1 MITIKFFASLKTIAE
16 MEEKIIEVSNSISMD
31 QLSEI
36 ISKTSPKMGE
46 FIREKKVMISV
57 NQEMAD
63 SETIIHDGDEVAFLP
78 PFSGGS
84 YNKEVNIMSTTTDS
98 KVRIQLEN
106 FSVTDEIEVMKKVSR
121 NIGGITT
128 FLGTGRELSKGE
140 NITQLNFEHYPKM
153 AEKKL
158 EEIRLKA
165 IKDYGIIDMS
175 IIHRIGPIE
184 IGENIVLIVAVG
196 EHRKETFIACEWAI
210 AELKRT
216 TPIWKRETTS
226 TGEVWV
232 QDTP

>member
-1 MITIKFFASLKTIAE
+1 
-16 MEEKIIEVSNSISMD
+16 
-31 QLSEI
+31 
-36 ISKTSPKMGE
+36 
-46 FIREKKVMISV
+46 
-57 NQEMAD
+57 
-63 SETIIHDGDEVAFLP
+63 
-78 PFSGGS
+78 
-84 YNKEVNIMSTTTDS
+84 MSTTTDS
-98 KVRIQLEN
+98 KIRIQLED

-140 NITQLNFEHYPKM
+140 NISKLDFEHYPKM

-158 EEIRLKA
+158 EEIRIQA
-165 IKDYGIIDMS
+165 IKDYGIIEM
-175 IIHRIGPIE
+175 IIVHRIGEID
-184 IGENIVLIVAVG
+184 IGENIVLIVAAG
-196 EHRKETFIACEWAI
+196 EHRKETFKACEWAI

>member
-1 MITIKFFASLKTIAE
+1 
-16 MEEKIIEVSNSISMD
+16 
-31 QLSEI
+31 
-36 ISKTSPKMGE
+36 
-46 FIREKKVMISV
+46 
-57 NQEMAD
+57 
-63 SETIIHDGDEVAFLP
+63 
-78 PFSGGS
+78 
-84 YNKEVNIMSTTTDS
+84 MSTTTDS
-98 KVRIQLEN
+98 KVRIQLED
-106 FSVTDEIEVMKKVSR
+106 FSVPEEIEVMINVSR

-140 NITQLNFEHYPKM
+140 SITQLNFEHYPKM

-158 EEIRLKA
+158 EEIRVKA

-196 EHRKETFIACEWAI
+196 EHRKETFVACEWAI